1 MELSQRLDLAKF
13 GFDTPKSPGDES
25 ELQDIPRDGDAFAQ
39 LGALLVKIGVAEN
52 VESVSPADTLDG
64 LDVDSLTQI
73 EFVVRAEDHFGVRI
87 NEDLFNS
94 WDTLGD
100 MAHYLADT
108 SERFARS
115 TDATKN

>member
-13 GFDTPKSPGDES
+13 GFDAPAS
-25 ELQDIPRDGDAFAQ
+25 EPEEQTVPRDGDAFAQ
-39 LGALLVKIGVAEN
+39 LCALLSKVGV
-52 VESVSPADTLDG
+52 VEDAQSISPADTLDG

-87 NEDLFNS
+87 DEELFSS

-100 MAHYLADT
+100 MAEYLAGA
-108 SERFARS
+108 E
-115 TDATKN
+115 